1 MDEKEDIGAIIACVD
16 ARCLQ
21 ALNGLLATVGDWG
34 EVMDEKELIYD
45 WNVIDY
51 GVERDPSNHPHELW
65 FDDETLRDGLQSPSA
80 SNPTIEQKIELIDY
94 MEKLGVQKVD
104 LGLPGAGPFH
114 VGHIDAMLSHMGD
127 MGYSLRPGC
136 AVRTVVSDI
145 EPLVDLQA
153 KHERQIQASAF
164 LGTSPIRQY
173 TEGWTMER
181 IMSTAESAVTFA
193 VDNDIPV
200 MFVTEDTTRS
210 KPDEIKE
217 VYSRAIELGADRICV
232 CDTCGHVTPNGVR
245 KLLSFIQD
253 EVIPDSGVK
262 RRDIEVN
269 WHGHQDRGLGV
280 ANNLAAYEAGADVIH
295 GTALG
300 VGERAGNAP
309 LDQTLV
315 NLSLMGVIENDLTS
329 LNEYMRKANEYIGV
343 ALPRNYPVFGEDAFE
358 TGTGVHASAVVKAM
372 EKGDHWLAD
381 RVYSGVPAGD
391 FGLEQ
396 VIRIGH
402 MSGRSNITWWLKQN
416 GYEVSDSLVE
426 HMFEVAKTQRSL
438 MTDEEVHAAIGAFVG
453 S

>member
-1 MDEKEDIGAIIACVD
+1 MDEQD
-16 ARCLQ
+16 
-21 ALNGLLATVGDWG
+21 
-34 EVMDEKELIYD
+34 LIYD
-45 WNVIDY
+45 WNAMDY
-51 GVERDPSNHPHELW
+51 EIERDASNHPHELW

-80 SNPTIEQKIELIDY
+80 RNPTIEQKIELIDF
-94 MEKLGVQKVD
+94 MEALGIQKAD

-114 VGHIDAMLSHMGD
+114 VGHIDAMLSHMGEN
-127 MGYSLRPGC
+127 GYSLRPGC

-145 EPLVDLQA
+145 EPLVELQA

-173 TEGWTMER
+173 AEGWTMER
-181 IMSTAESAVTFA
+181 IISTAEKAVSFA

-210 KPDEIKE
+210 KPDEIKA
-217 VYSRAIELGADRICV
+217 VYTRAMELGADRICV

-245 KLLSFIQD
+245 KLLTFIQD
-253 EVIPDSGVK
+253 EVISDAGMK

-315 NLSLMGVIENDLTS
+315 NLSLMGVISNDLRA
-329 LNEYMRKANEYIGV
+329 LNEYMRKAHEYVEV

-372 EKGDHWLAD
+372 KKGDHWLAD
-381 RVYSGVPAGD
+381 RVYSGVPAAD
-391 FGLEQ
+391 YGLQQ

-402 MSGRSNITWWLKQN
+402 MSGRSNIVWWLQQN
-416 GYEVSDSLVE
+416 GYEVTDDLIS
-426 HMFEVAKTQRSL
+426 HMFEVAKGQRRL
-438 MTDEEVHAAIGAFVG
+438 MTDEEVHEAILGFLE